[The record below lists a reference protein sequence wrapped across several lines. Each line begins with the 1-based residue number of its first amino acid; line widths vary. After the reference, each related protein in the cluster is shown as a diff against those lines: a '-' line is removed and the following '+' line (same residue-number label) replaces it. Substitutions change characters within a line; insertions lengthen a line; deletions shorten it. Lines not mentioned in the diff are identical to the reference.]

1 MKRRKKEFVSLV
13 IAVSFL
19 LGSSGLCFSGSTA
32 PEVSGEDVEPAF
44 TSIAEVEHAAALA
57 EQTALDN
64 EGLQDALAAVENA
77 ETALEEAVLSGDPA
91 AVSAAEAELNEAKDL
106 YAETL
111 SEVTGLTNEDI
122 LSMRDAGMGWGEI
135 AHELGV
141 APGLLGLGRTRG
153 RQEHIAVSAEHEL
166 VAAEID
172 EKEIAEVTRRD
183 VASGWSAMLHSEGS
197 MPGEHP
203 GHSISGKDIGSH
215 EGSMSSSGG
224 LEGSHENSGESH
236 GSSGSGVGSSHESAS
251 SGNSSGGHESS
262 NDHGSEGHES
272 SGGHSK

>member
-1 MKRRKKEFVSLV
+1 MMRRKKGSVALV
-13 IAVSFL
+13 IVLSLL
-19 LGSSGLCFSGSTA
+19 LGSSGLSLGGSTA

-77 ETALEEAVLSGDPA
+77 ETTLEEAVLSGDPA
-91 AVSAAEAELNEAKDL
+91 AVSAAEAELTEAKDL

-111 SEVTGLTNEDI
+111 SEVTGVAHENI

-153 RQEHIAVSAEHEL
+153 RQKHTAGSGEHEL
-166 VAAEID
+166 AVAEI
-172 EKEIAEVTRRD
+172 EAKEIAEVTRRD
-183 VASGWSAMLHSEGS
+183 IASGWSVMPHSEGS
-197 MPGEHP
+197 GVAEHP
-203 GHSISGKDIGSH
+203 GRDKSGRDMGSH
-215 EGSMSSSGG
+215 EGGISSAGG
-224 LEGSHENSGESH
+224 LEGSH
-236 GSSGSGVGSSHESAS
+236 GSSGKSHDTAGPDMGSGHESSSSGSSDK
-251 SGNSSGGHESS
+251 GHESS
-262 NDHGSEGHES
+262 NDHGSKGHES
-272 SGGHSK
+272 SGGHS